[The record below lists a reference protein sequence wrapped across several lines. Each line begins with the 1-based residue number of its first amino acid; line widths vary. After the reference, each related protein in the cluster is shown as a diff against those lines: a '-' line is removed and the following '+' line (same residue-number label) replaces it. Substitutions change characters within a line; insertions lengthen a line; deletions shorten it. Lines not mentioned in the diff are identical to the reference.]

1 MKEQTMKKI
10 RVVPNIMISALMLC
24 VSGVQAATVWT
35 DWESATSGA
44 DASAVGSLHGVQVN
58 YTGPL
63 LPYPYTATSGIAN
76 VWNPSTT
83 YTDGQVDVSPDE
95 VGDRLSLNYS
105 AGSTITF
112 SAPVENPLIAFW
124 SVGNPNY
131 TVDFVFDETPTFVVG
146 GPNSNYRNSSSIWV
160 SGNTVSGR
168 EGNGVVMFEG
178 LYTSLSWTS
187 TRENYYSITVGSVSP
202 VPLPAAAWLFVT
214 GLLGLGGYAG
224 LRRNRDLSV

>member
-1 MKEQTMKKI
+1 MKTI
-10 RVVPNIMISALMLC
+10 RVIQTLLMPALVIC
-24 VSGVQAATVWT
+24 ASSVQGATIWT
-35 DWESATSGA
+35 DWESGSAGM
-44 DASAVGSLHGVQVN
+44 DGSAVGSLNGVSVN
-58 YTGPL
+58 YSGPL
-63 LPYPYTATSGIAN
+63 IPTPYTTFNGTAN

-83 YTDGQVDVSPDE
+83 YTGGAIDVSPDD

-105 AGSTITF
+105 AGSTLTF

-146 GPNSNYRNSSSIWV
+146 GPNSNYRGSSSIWV

-178 LYTSLSWTS
+178 LFTSISWTS

-202 VPLPAAAWLFVT
+202 VPLPAAAWLFFT
-214 GLLGLGGYAG
+214 GLLGLGGYSG
-224 LRRNRDLSV
+224 LRRSRAT